1 MVNAE
6 LNCGAG
12 GLAHCMEASP
22 NPGAAWLASS
32 LIGGSELDNHVDIDG
47 VEIEYTDTG
56 SGPPVVF
63 VHGVYVTGALW
74 NGVAE
79 RLARDHHCVVPTW
92 PFGAQRKPV
101 GGDADLGVMAAG
113 RRILR
118 FLEALDLSNV
128 TLVAN
133 NTGGG
138 IVQAALGNDLL
149 DFGRVARLVFTNCD
163 SFEHFPP
170 AGFAPLVH
178 VCRFNATLGAGF
190 LRLLSTGPGLGVFSS
205 AVARHGIDRARR
217 AAIFGGFASSAA
229 VRREALRL
237 TVDLKPE
244 HTLDATVA
252 IKACE
257 KPVLVAWGNADKLF
271 PIAHARRLGEA
282 FPQARLHII
291 DDSSTYV
298 MLDQPDDTA
307 GAIREFVAHS

>member
-1 MVNAE
+1 
-6 LNCGAG
+6 
-12 GLAHCMEASP
+12 MEIP
-22 NPGAAWLASS
+22 PHLRVAWLESS
-32 LIGGSELDNHVDIDG
+32 LIGGSQLDNHIEIDG
-47 VEIEYTDTG
+47 VGIEYTDTG

-74 NGVAE
+74 DGVAE
-79 RLARDHHCVVPTW
+79 RLSRDHHCIVPTW

-101 GGDADLGVMAAG
+101 GGDADLGVLAAG

-149 DFGRVARLVFTNCD
+149 DFRRVARLVFTNCD

-178 VCRFNATLGAGF
+178 LCRFNATLGGAV
-190 LRLLSTGPGLGVFSS
+190 LRLLATGPGLRMFSK
-205 AVARHGIDRARR
+205 AVTRRGIARARR
-217 AAIFGGFASSAA
+217 PAIFGGFASSAK

-237 TVDLKPE
+237 TIDLNPR
-244 HTLDATVA
+244 HTLAATAA

-271 PIAHARRLGEA
+271 PIAHAQRLAEA
-282 FPQARLHII
+282 FPQARLHPI

-307 GAIREFVAHS
+307 DAIREFVAHSG